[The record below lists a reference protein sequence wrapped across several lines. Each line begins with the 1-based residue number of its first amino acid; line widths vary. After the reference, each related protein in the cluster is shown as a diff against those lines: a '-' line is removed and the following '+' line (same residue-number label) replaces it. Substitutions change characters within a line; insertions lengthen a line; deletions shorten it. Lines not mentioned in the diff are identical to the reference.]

1 MKLYIITLVLLVGSG
16 LCTGQ
21 QISRAEYFIGEDPG
35 FGLAIPIPISLSEGD
50 LSLDF
55 AAEIHALSEGFHFI
69 SIRARDDLGKWGLP
83 VQRIFY
89 VFKDLSTEE
98 NKITGIEYFIDTDP
112 GFGNGTAVSLPSS
125 GNDLAV
131 TFVVNVA
138 ALTDGDHILY
148 VRSKNALNRWGQMY
162 SQGFTSLYTSVG
174 GIKVASFFKLYPNPG
189 DGNFYLEFSE
199 ELNGPVKLNI
209 KDLSGKTVY
218 LKEYYTSSNSLNIN
232 LPAGLYLLNVKSK
245 DKNFTQKIIIH

>member
-1 MKLYIITLVLLVGSG
+1 LATPVPVS
-16 LCTGQ
+16 
-21 QISRAEYFIGEDPG
+21 SPG
-35 FGLAIPIPISLSEGD
+35 NILT
-50 LSLDF
+50 LDF
-55 AAEIHALSEGFHFI
+55 TANIESLSEGFHFLN
-69 SIRARDDLGKWGLP
+69 IRARDDLGKWGLP
-83 VQRIFY
+83 AQRIFY
-89 VFKDLSTEE
+89 VFKVISTEE
-98 NKITGIEYFIDTDP
+98 SKITGIEYFIDTDP
-112 GFGNGTAVSLPSS
+112 GFGNGTAVNLASS
-125 GNDLAV
+125 GNDLTV

-174 GIKVASFFKLYPNPG
+174 EIKIESFFKLYPNPG

-199 ELNGPVKLNI
+199 ELTGPVKLNI

-218 LKEYYTSSNSLNIN
+218 LKEHYNSSNSLNIN

-245 DKNFTQKIIIH
+245 DKSFTQKIIIN